1 MYTFTCMTDKGGL
14 LLAQRSSQQGIS
26 VSYDTASD
34 VNESMSL
41 GTVFYTK
48 LINIEGDSLTAT
60 ATVNVS
66 ALLNS
71 NTTVTLVCDD
81 TGDAYND
88 ANTTFVAVNGMLHV
102 HCQTVILPLIIR

>member
-1 MYTFTCMTDKGGL
+1 MTDKGGL

-41 GTVFYTK
+41 GTVFDTK

-60 ATVNVS
+60 ATVNIS
-66 ALLNS
+66 ALLNI

-88 ANTTFVAVNGMLHV
+88 ANTTFVPLNGMLHV
-102 HCQTVILPLIIR
+102 HCQTVILLLIR